1 MLDPEGM
8 LATLVGHGVDFVV
21 VGALAVGFHGYV
33 RATGDVDVMVPA
45 GDEDNR
51 TRLEAALKALG
62 AEKLP
67 AVTQGGLPLP
77 DDDPYPTLQFRTR
90 CGRLDI
96 LYRPDGSAPYATMK
110 GRSAATDIAGVTVHI
125 ASVNDVIAMKL
136 AAGRSGDLDD
146 VAAISSRGTA
156 LPRVERTVSVALSLA
171 PAADPQW
178 VCDLLRSRLLEFD
191 DGAEVWVEDARL
203 SFLATREDL
212 TADQLR
218 QWAQALAH
226 RLRAADLLTDNE
238 AEIRIA

>member
-1 MLDPEGM
+1 M

-51 TRLEAALKALG
+51 SRLEDALRALG

-90 CGRLDI
+90 YGRLDI
-96 LYRPDGSAPYATMK
+96 LYRPDGSPPYATMK
-110 GRSAATDIAGVTVHI
+110 DRSAVTDIAGVTVRV

-156 LPRVERTVSVALSLA
+156 LPRVQRTVSVALSLA
-171 PAADPQW
+171 PPADPEW
-178 VCDLLRSRLLEFD
+178 ARDLLRSRLLEFD
-191 DGAEVWVEDARL
+191 DGAELWVEGGQL
-203 SFLATREDL
+203 NFQATREDL
-212 TADQLR
+212 TAEQLR

-226 RLRAADLLTDNE
+226 RLGGAGLTDSK
-238 AEIRIA
+238 AEIRVA